1 MLPAIQ
7 SSISGVRAFGKKLDV
22 HADNIANAETDGFK
36 KSRTVLSNEETA
48 GVQADIQ
55 KVDTPGPP
63 NPEALA
69 DPNAE
74 KERSN
79 VDLVEEITET
89 IPTTIGYKANL
100 KTIQAEEDMLGS
112 LLDALG

>member
-36 KSRTVLSNEETA
+36 KSRTVLSNEETT
-48 GVQADIQ
+48 GVRADIQ

-63 NPEALA
+63 NPDAIE
-69 DPNAE
+69 DPTAE

-79 VDLVEEITET
+79 VDLVAEITET

-100 KTIQAEEDMLGS
+100 KTVQVEDEMLGS
-112 LLDALG
+112 LLDAIG

>member
-22 HADNIANAETDGFK
+22 QADNIANVETDGFK
-36 KSRTVLSNEETA
+36 KSRTVMSTEDNT
-48 GVQADIQ
+48 GVRADIQ

-63 NPEALA
+63 NPEALV
-69 DPNAE
+69 DPTAE

-79 VDLVEEITET
+79 VDLVEEVTAA

-100 KTIQAEEDMLGS
+100 KTVQAEEDMLGS
-112 LLDALG
+112 LLDAIV